1 MSAADP
7 IVSKPTV
14 DAEPAAPAAPAGDV
28 EFGSYYY
35 AHDCGIPYERN
46 ERWLTFFDGIAER
59 ISVDLRPGSVLDAG
73 CALGMLVEALRKL
86 DVDAYGVD
94 VSEYAIAQADAS
106 IKEFVW
112 SASLTEPLPRRYDL
126 VTCVEVLE
134 HVPPADCESA
144 IDNLCAATDRILF
157 SSSPFDYG
165 EPTHVNVKQPDQW
178 AELFARRGFFRNL
191 DADVSF
197 LTDWAVLYER
207 RALTPAEL
215 VRSYER
221 FSWGLGREVRDL
233 RASVLS
239 VQQRLEDE
247 FGDVQLGK
255 GTRGEL
261 IRAQD
266 ELLQARDELIGIQA
280 QLGNALGRETLL
292 DAELARY
299 RTAAAELQT
308 FMRSPV
314 WRYYEP
320 YQGLRRRL
328 GAKARS
334 VLGKLR

>member
-1 MSAADP
+1 
-7 IVSKPTV
+7 
-14 DAEPAAPAAPAGDV
+14 
-28 EFGSYYY
+28 
-35 AHDCGIPYERN
+35 
-46 ERWLTFFDGIAER
+46 
-59 ISVDLRPGSVLDAG
+59 
-73 CALGMLVEALRKL
+73 
-86 DVDAYGVD
+86 
-94 VSEYAIAQADAS
+94 
-106 IKEFVW
+106 VW
-112 SASLTEPLPRRYDL
+112 AASLTEPLARRYDL

-134 HVPPADCESA
+134 HVPPAECETA

-197 LTDWAVLYER
+197 LTDWAVVFER
-207 RALTPAEL
+207 GVHTPTEL

-221 FSWGLGREVRDL
+221 YSWALAREVRDL

-247 FGDVQLGK
+247 FGDAQLGHVA
-255 GTRGEL
+255 RAEL

-266 ELLQARDELIGIQA
+266 ELLEARDELIGIQA
-280 QLGNALGRETLL
+280 QLGNALGREALL

>member
-1 MSAADP
+1 M
-7 IVSKPTV
+7 VQKPAV
-14 DAEPAAPAAPAGDV
+14 EAEPEARVGDV
-28 EFGSYYY
+28 EFGGYYY

-46 ERWLTFFDGIAER
+46 ERWLQFFDEIAER
-59 ISVDLRPGSVLDAG
+59 ISVDLTPRSVLDAG

-86 DVDAYGVD
+86 DVDAYGMD
-94 VSEYAIAQADAS
+94 VSEYAIAHADAS

-112 SASLTEPLPRRYDL
+112 SASLTEPLERHYDL

-134 HVPPADCESA
+134 HVPPSECETA

-197 LTDWAVLYER
+197 LTDWAVLFER
-207 RALTPAEL
+207 RTLTPTEL

-221 FSWGLGREVRDL
+221 YSWSLAREVRDL

-247 FGDVQLGK
+247 FGDAQLGQVA
-255 GTRGEL
+255 RAEL

-266 ELLQARDELIGIQA
+266 ELLEARDELIGIQA
-280 QLGNALGRETLL
+280 QLGNALGREALV

-299 RTAAAELQT
+299 RTAAAELQA